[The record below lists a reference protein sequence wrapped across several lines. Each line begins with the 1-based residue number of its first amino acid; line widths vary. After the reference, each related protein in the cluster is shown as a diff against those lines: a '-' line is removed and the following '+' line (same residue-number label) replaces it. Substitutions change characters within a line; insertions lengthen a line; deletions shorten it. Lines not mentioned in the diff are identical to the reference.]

1 MSVFAILPVKG
12 LAAAKQRLAHE
23 LGPGHRQA
31 LVEAMLCDVLV
42 ALRRSQAIDHVLV
55 LSGDR
60 TAQQIAASYGMEVVD
75 EEDRGHNAAARQG
88 IEHALAAGATRV
100 LLVPGDCPLLDAA
113 ELDALVKWPA
123 GARSALVV
131 PDRHGTG
138 TNALLLTPPDA
149 LEPAFGPGSCE
160 RHTAAAAAQEAEVK
174 VMTVPTLALD
184 IDTPEDITALEQEFA
199 TRHGGAARTRGALGQ
214 LRRSLGG

>member
-1 MSVFAILPVKG
+1 MSVFAILPIKG

-55 LSGDR
+55 LTGDR
-60 TAQQIAASYGMEVVD
+60 TAQQIAASYGMEVVQD
-75 EEDRGHNAAARQG
+75 EDRGHNPAARRG
-88 IEHALAAGATRV
+88 IDHALAAGAKRV
-100 LLVPGDCPLLDAA
+100 LLVPGDCPLLDPG
-113 ELDALVKWPA
+113 ELDALVERQA
-123 GARSALVV
+123 GTRSALIV

-138 TNALLLTPPDA
+138 TNALLLSPPDA

-160 RHTAAAAAQEAEVK
+160 RHTTAAADRWVEPEV
-174 VMTVPTLALD
+174 VAVPTLALD
-184 IDTPEDITALEQEFA
+184 IDTPEDITALEQALA

-214 LRRSLGG
+214 LRRSLGR